1 MAGNTKTRNVMSQST
16 SRAEEVG
23 DVLSAGGASC
33 KGLLPEAD
41 GECRSHSILAATR
54 TVVVHVSG
62 LVVVNLP
69 VSPRGCRA
77 LQLVQAC
84 LDEQSD
90 LHAASCVCRIA
101 QNVDWPMPRFSCRPE
116 LQWGIYIEIF
126 RRRLS
131 QAGRST
137 AELVA

>member
-1 MAGNTKTRNVMSQST
+1 MCSLLVVLPAQDCCLKQMESADHMQYLQRPEQS
-16 SRAEEVG
+16 
-23 DVLSAGGASC
+23 LSMC
-33 KGLLPEAD
+33 
-41 GECRSHSILAATR
+41 
-54 TVVVHVSG
+54 SG

-84 LDEQSD
+84 LDEQLD

-126 RRRLS
+126 RRRPS